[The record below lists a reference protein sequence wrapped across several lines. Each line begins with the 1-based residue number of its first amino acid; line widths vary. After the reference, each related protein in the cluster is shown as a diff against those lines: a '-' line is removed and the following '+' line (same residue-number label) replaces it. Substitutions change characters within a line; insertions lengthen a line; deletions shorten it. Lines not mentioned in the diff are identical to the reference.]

1 MEITTEIIAIE
12 RAALDRW
19 GRGDPQGYL
28 ETYADEVTYF
38 DPVAATRIDGLDAMK
53 AYYAPFAGLIRVA
66 RYDMIS
72 RLVQHFGPIA
82 VLSFQLISYGD
93 NDIVLARWNS
103 TAVYRLTDAVWKTV
117 HTHWSY
123 IQPDLKQP
131 VLE

>member
-53 AYYAPFAGLIRVA
+53 AYYAPFAG
-66 RYDMIS
+66 
-72 RLVQHFGPIA
+72 
-82 VLSFQLISYGD
+82 
-93 NDIVLARWNS
+93 
-103 TAVYRLTDAVWKTV
+103 
-117 HTHWSY
+117 
-123 IQPDLKQP
+123 
-131 VLE
+131 